1 MEKINIVV
9 EENANWRLDK
19 IVAKKMP
26 EFSRTRIQEMIN
38 HGLVLVNQKM
48 EKPSYKIRIGDQIE
62 IIVVDNTDLDLE
74 PENIPLNIVYEDND
88 IIVVDKP
95 SGMIVHPSPGIVH
108 GTLVNALLYHC
119 NDLSGING
127 VNRPGIVHRIDKETS
142 GLLVV
147 AKNDHAHRMLS
158 QQLRNHDMTRSYIA
172 LVHGLIPHQHG
183 KVDAPIG
190 RDSKDRQKMAVTM
203 HNSKRAVTNFT
214 VLRRYRSMSLIECR
228 LETGRTHQIRVHMS
242 YIGYPVYG
250 DPKYGWRKD
259 DQTYGQFLH
268 AKKLGF
274 IHPTTNKYM
283 EFESELPEYFKQ
295 KLIQLQEEMEYAK

>member
-38 HGLVLVNQKM
+38 QGLVLVNQKM

-119 NDLSGING
+119 DDLSGING

>member
-1 MEKINIVV
+1 MEKISFVIDDL
-9 EENANWRLDK
+9 ANKRLDK
-19 IVAKKMP
+19 VIAKRLP
-26 EFSRTRIQEMIN
+26 EYSRTRIQEMIN
-38 HGLVLVNQKM
+38 SGNVLVNHKK
-48 EKPSYKIRIGDQIE
+48 EKANYKIKMGDLIE
-62 IIVVDNTDLDLE
+62 IEVLPNQDLAIEAED
-74 PENIPLNIVYEDND
+74 IPLKIVYEDND
-88 IIVVDKP
+88 LIVVDKP

-119 NDLSGING
+119 TDLSGING

-147 AKNDHAHRMLS
+147 AKNDHAHRVLS
-158 QQLRNHDMTRSYIA
+158 QQLKNHDMTRSYIA
-172 LVHGLIPHQHG
+172 LVHGLIPHQYG

-190 RDSKDRQKMAVTM
+190 RDNKDRQKMAVTSA
-203 HNSKRAVTNFT
+203 NSKHAVTNFT

-259 DQTYGQFLH
+259 DLTYGQFLH

-274 IHPTTNKYM
+274 IHPTTNRYM
-283 EFESELPEYFKQ
+283 EFESELPEYFKE
-295 KLIQLQEEMEYAK
+295 KLNQLQEEMEYAK

>member
-38 HGLVLVNQKM
+38 HGLVIVNQKM
-48 EKPSYKIRIGDQIE
+48 EKPSYKIKIGDQIE

-119 NDLSGING
+119 DDLSGING

>member
-1 MEKINIVV
+1 MEKISFVIDDL
-9 EENANWRLDK
+9 ANKRLDK
-19 IVAKKMP
+19 VIAKRLP
-26 EFSRTRIQEMIN
+26 EYSRTRIQEMIN
-38 HGLVLVNQKM
+38 SGNVLVNHKK
-48 EKPSYKIRIGDQIE
+48 EKANYKIKMGDLIE
-62 IIVVDNTDLDLE
+62 IEVLPNQDLAIAAED
-74 PENIPLNIVYEDND
+74 IPLKIVYEDND
-88 IIVVDKP
+88 LIVVDKP

-119 NDLSGING
+119 TDLSGING

-147 AKNDHAHRMLS
+147 AKNDHAHRVLS
-158 QQLRNHDMTRSYIA
+158 QQLKNHDMTRSYIA
-172 LVHGLIPHQHG
+172 LVHGLIPHQYG

-190 RDSKDRQKMAVTM
+190 RDNKDRQKMAVTSA
-203 HNSKRAVTNFT
+203 NSKHAVTNFT

-259 DQTYGQFLH
+259 DLTYGQFLH

-274 IHPTTNKYM
+274 IHPTTNRYM
-283 EFESELPEYFKQ
+283 EFESELPEYFKE
-295 KLIQLQEEMEYAK
+295 KLNQLQEEMEYAK

>member
-1 MEKINIVV
+1 MEKINIAV

-48 EKPSYKIRIGDQIE
+48 EKPSYKIKIGDQIE

-119 NDLSGING
+119 DDLSGING

>member
-48 EKPSYKIRIGDQIE
+48 EKPSYKIKIGDQIE

-119 NDLSGING
+119 DDLSGING

-295 KLIQLQEEMEYAK
+295 KLFQLQEEMEYAK

>member
-38 HGLVLVNQKM
+38 QGLVLVNQKM